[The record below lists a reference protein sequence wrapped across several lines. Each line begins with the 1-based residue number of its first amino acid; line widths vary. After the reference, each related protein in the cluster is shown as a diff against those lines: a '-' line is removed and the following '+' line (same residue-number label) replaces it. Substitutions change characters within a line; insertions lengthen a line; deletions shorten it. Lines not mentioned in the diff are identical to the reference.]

1 MCSFLKILLKYISP
15 QTLNE
20 IINAILVMWIVI
32 ENLSVLKKKK
42 IRLWL
47 VCVLCLYVWLLTWV
61 NLKGEFKAI

>member
-20 IINAILVMWIVI
+20 IINGILVMWIVI

-42 IRLWL
+42 NQIVAC
-47 VCVLCLYVWLLTWV
+47 VCVVFICVTF
-61 NLKGEFKAI
+61 NLSEFKG

>member
-42 IRLWL
+42 SDCGLC
-47 VCVLCLYVWLLTWV
+47 VCCVYMCD
-61 NLKGEFKAI
+61 F

>member
-20 IINAILVMWIVI
+20 IINGILVMWIVI

-42 IRLWL
+42 NQI
-47 VCVLCLYVWLLTWV
+47 VACVSVVFICVTF
-61 NLKGEFKAI
+61 NLSEFKG